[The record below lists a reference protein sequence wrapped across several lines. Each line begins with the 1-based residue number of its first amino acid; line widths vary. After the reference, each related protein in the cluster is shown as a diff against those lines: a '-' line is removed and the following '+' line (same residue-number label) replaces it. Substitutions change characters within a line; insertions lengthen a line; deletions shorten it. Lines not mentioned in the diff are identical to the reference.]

1 MGNVKIYITEEQ
13 ARRLFEIKE
22 DNPEKEIIN
31 EMALS
36 LKDYKNKVES
46 LRVQIVQNWCLCEY
60 CYKYDYDNPNYNHWV
75 VELKA
80 YLERIKFYNIKG
92 NANKEKVLAKVL
104 IDECDLDMPSMIEN
118 IIRGKFKKEG
128 INDKNIIGDICNAF
142 ANNIDN
148 IISMLSNDEATVDDY
163 LYAMFDVE

>member
-1 MGNVKIYITEEQ
+1 MTRIYVTEEQ
-13 ARRLFEIKE
+13 VNRLFEIRE
-22 DNPEKEIIN
+22 DNSEKEIIN

-46 LRVQIVQNWCLCEY
+46 LRVEIVQNWCLCEY
-60 CYKYDYDNPNYNHWV
+60 CYKYDYSNPNYNHWV

-92 NANKEKVLAKVL
+92 NASKEKALEKVL

-118 IIRGKFKKEG
+118 IIKGKFKREG
-128 INDKNIIGDICNAF
+128 ITDKNIVDDICNEF
-142 ANNIDN
+142 ANNIDS
-148 IISMLSNDEATVDDY
+148 IISMLSNDEITVDDY
-163 LYAMFDVE
+163 LLDMFNAS